1 MKYPGILLLLL
12 FSLSLTAQ
20 QTGRNALQEL
30 YQDLL
35 HPSDPL
41 LNGREYKYYF
51 NPMLFSPFIPEDP
64 YPSASVVIGKI
75 LYQNVMLLYD
85 TYKDQVV
92 YFNFNNLDNNAIF
105 PVIVNSNIIEEFTLQ
120 LSSGQARFRYLEFP
134 EDQEGRL
141 NNGFYEIVSEG
152 ICTFT
157 IDHYAVEKAADG
169 GNAYHYATKRY
180 IINSGA
186 VYRIKGKRSLLKAL
200 SDQATEVNKYLK
212 RSKIWVGSA
221 DKEQIKAVL
230 DYYTSLKHL

>member
-1 MKYPGILLLLL
+1 MKYPIILLLLL

-41 LNGREYKYYF
+41 LSGREYKYYF
-51 NPMLFSPFIPEDP
+51 NPKLFSPFIPEDP
-64 YPSASVVIGKI
+64 YPSATVLIGKK
-75 LYQNVMLLYD
+75 LYQNVMLRYD

-92 YFNFNNLDNNAIF
+92 YFNFNNLDNNAIY

-134 EDQEGRL
+134 EIQEGRL

-152 ICTFT
+152 ICTFI
-157 IDHYAVEKAADG
+157 IDHYAVKKAADG

-186 VYRIKGKRSLLKAL
+186 VFRIKGKNSLLKAL
-200 SDQATEVNKYLK
+200 SDQQTEMHKYLK
-212 RSKIWVGSA
+212 REKIHVGSA

-230 DYYTSLKHL
+230 DYYANLKQL

>member
-1 MKYPGILLLLL
+1 ML
-12 FSLSLTAQ
+12 SLSLTAQ
-20 QTGRNALQEL
+20 QTGQNALQEL

-41 LNGREYKYYF
+41 LDGREYKYYF
-51 NPMLFSPFIPEDP
+51 NPMLSSPFIPEDP
-64 YPSASVVIGKI
+64 YPSASVLIGKI
-75 LYQNVMLLYD
+75 LYQNVMLMYD

-152 ICTFT
+152 ICTFI
-157 IDHYAVEKAADG
+157 IDHYAVKKAADG
-169 GNAYHYATKRY
+169 GNAYHHATKRY

-186 VYRIKGKRSLLKAL
+186 GYRIKGKKSLLKAL

-212 RSKIWVGSA
+212 RSKIWVKTA
-221 DKEQIKAVL
+221 DKVQIKAVL
-230 DYYTSLKHL
+230 DYYSGLKNL